1 LFNYLYFLLNIL
13 AVCDVYR
20 LNQTSKSNI
29 MKKLN
34 YFLFATLLTGLFVFT
49 SCEKDDDPGMD
60 PMPEL
65 FSIAEI
71 ASGDANFSIL
81 VEALLKADLVS
92 TLDGAGTFTVFA
104 PTNDAFEAL
113 FSSLGISG
121 IDDLSADALTPILL
135 YHVLGEKNTSSM
147 FTAGYYSSLS
157 PAQGRT
163 LSMYI
168 GTFNGVSINGSA
180 TVTTADIEAS
190 NGVIHVIDAV
200 LMPPTV
206 VDLAV
211 QNGSFGTLVSA
222 VVDAGLAET
231 LSSEEGTFT
240 VFAPTDDAFAAL
252 GGNVPEDLT
261 PILLY
266 HVLGSPV
273 YSDEI
278 SSGIVSSLNESDS
291 EIVVEVSDMGVMLN
305 GSAKVIATDIVGTN
319 GVIHVIDQVILPI
332 SNGSIL
338 DAAMGLEDFS
348 SLVAALAKANLAST
362 FMMDGAYTVF
372 APTNDAFAAFLQAN
386 SLSFEDLTA
395 EALAP
400 ILKYHVLASEVM
412 SSSIATGYV
421 NTIYEAQEGKAVS
434 LYIELDGGVKLNG
447 SISVTTPDVETSN
460 GVIHVI
466 DGVLSPTSVVDIA
479 LNNGSFT
486 QLVEAVVKA
495 GLVETLSGSGP
506 FTIFAPTDAAF
517 AQLFTD
523 LGVSGIEEISAE
535 TLIPI
540 LQYHVVAGNVLAADL
555 SDGDVDTLNGKIS
568 ISLAGPVTINGTSE
582 VIATD
587 IQGTNGVVHVID
599 EVLLP

>member
-1 LFNYLYFLLNIL
+1 
-13 AVCDVYR
+13 
-20 LNQTSKSNI
+20 

-34 YFLFATLLTGLFVFT
+34 YYFVIAMLTGLFVFS
-49 SCEKDDDPGMD
+49 SCEKEDEDPMD
-60 PMPEL
+60 PMQPEL
-65 FSIAEI
+65 YSIAEI
-71 ASGDANFSIL
+71 ASDNADFSTL
-81 VEALLKADLVS
+81 VEALIKADLAG
-92 TLDGAGTFTVFA
+92 TLSGAGDFTVFA
-104 PTNDAFEAL
+104 PDNDAFDAL
-113 FSSLGISG
+113 FTALGVSG
-121 IDDLSADALTPILL
+121 IQDISADDLKPILL
-135 YHVLGEKNTSSM
+135 YHVLGEKKTSSM
-147 FTAGYYSSLS
+147 ISAGYYSSLS

-163 LSMYI
+163 VSMYI
-168 GTFNGVSINGSA
+168 GTDMGVSINDA
-180 TVTTADIEAS
+180 ANVTSPDIEAS
-190 NGVIHVIDAV
+190 NGVIHAIDAV
-200 LMPPTV
+200 LLPPSV

-211 QNGSFGTLVSA
+211 QNGSFGTLVNA
-222 VVDAGLAET
+222 VVEADLAET
-231 LSSEEGTFT
+231 LSDASGTFT

-252 GGNVPEDLT
+252 GGNVPEDLA

-278 SSGIVSSLNESDS
+278 SSGIVSSLNATDP

-305 GSAKVIATDIVGTN
+305 GSAKVVATDIVGTN

-332 SNGSIL
+332 NNQSIL
-338 DAAMGLEDFS
+338 DAAMGLADFS
-348 SLVAALAKANLAST
+348 SLVAALAKSNLAST

-372 APTNDAFAAFLQAN
+372 APTNDAFAAFLESN
-386 SLSFEDLTA
+386 SLSFEDLSA

-400 ILKYHVLASEVM
+400 ILKYHVVGSKVLSG
-412 SSSIATGYV
+412 SLATGYV
-421 NTIYEAQEGKAVS
+421 GTIYEAIEGNPVS
-434 LYIELDGGVKLNG
+434 MYVEVDGGVKLNG
-447 SISVTTPDVETSN
+447 AVNVTTPDVETSN

-466 DGVLSPTSVVDIA
+466 DAVLSPTSVVDIA

-495 GLVETLSGSGP
+495 GLVETLSGDGP

-517 AQLFTD
+517 AELYTA

-540 LQYHVVAGNVLAADL
+540 LQYHVVAGNVKAGDL
-555 SDGDVDTLNGKIS
+555 SEGDVDTLNGKIS
-568 ISLAGPVTINGTSE
+568 FSLAGPVTINGSSE
-582 VIATD
+582 VVATD

>member
-1 LFNYLYFLLNIL
+1 
-13 AVCDVYR
+13 
-20 LNQTSKSNI
+20 

-34 YFLFATLLTGLFVFT
+34 YYLFLSLITGVLFFS
-49 SCEKDDDPGMD
+49 SCEKEEDP
-60 PMPEL
+60 PMEPDQDMPM
-65 FSIAEI
+65 SIAEI
-71 ASGDANFSIL
+71 ASDDPNFSTL
-81 VEALLKADLVS
+81 VEALIKTDLAS
-92 TLDGAGTFTVFA
+92 TLSGSGTFTVFA

-113 FSSLGISG
+113 FSSLQISG
-121 IDDLSADALTPILL
+121 LDDLSADALTPILL
-135 YHVLGEKNTSSM
+135 YHVLGETTTSSM
-147 FTAGYYSSLS
+147 FSDGYYSSLS
-157 PAQGRT
+157 PAQGRNV
-163 LSMYI
+163 SMYI
-168 GTFNGVSINGSA
+168 STFNGVSINGA
-180 TVTTADIEAS
+180 AMVTTADIEAS

-211 QNGSFGTLVSA
+211 QNGNFETLVSA
-222 VVDAGLAET
+222 VVGAELAET
-231 LSSEEGTFT
+231 LSDPSGTYT
-240 VFAPTDDAFAAL
+240 VFAPSDDAFAAL
-252 GGNVPEDLT
+252 GDNLPADLA

-273 YSDEI
+273 FSDEV
-278 SSGIVSSLNESDS
+278 SSGIISSLNASDA

-305 GSAKVIATDIVGTN
+305 GYAKVVATDIVGTN

-332 SNGSIL
+332 DNGSIL
-338 DAAMGLEDFS
+338 DAAMGLADFS

-372 APTNDAFAAFLQAN
+372 APTNDAFAAFLSAN
-386 SLSFEDLTA
+386 SLSLDDLTA

-412 SSSIATGYV
+412 SGSIATGYV
-421 NTIYEAQEGKAVS
+421 NTIYEAQEGRPVT
-434 LYIELDGGVKLNG
+434 LFLELDGGVKLNG
-447 SISVTTPDVETSN
+447 AVNVTTADVETSN

-479 LNNGSFT
+479 INNSSFT

-495 GLVETLSGSGP
+495 GLVETLSDAGP
-506 FTIFAPTDAAF
+506 FTIFAPTDEAF
-517 AQLFTD
+517 AQLYTD

-540 LQYHVVAGNVLAADL
+540 LQYHVVAGNVLAGDL

-568 ISLAGPVTINGTSE
+568 ISLSGPVTINGTSE
-582 VIATD
+582 VTATD

-599 EVLLP
+599 KVLLP